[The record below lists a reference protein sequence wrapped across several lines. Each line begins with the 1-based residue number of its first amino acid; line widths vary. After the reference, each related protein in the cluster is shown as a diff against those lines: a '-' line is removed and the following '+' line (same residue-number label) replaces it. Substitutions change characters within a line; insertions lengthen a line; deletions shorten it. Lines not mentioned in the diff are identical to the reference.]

1 MTSTQHEGMAWL
13 VLNRLRHGMAWRYST
28 SLTRHNL
35 ALINAFDT
43 AWLLFNTFD
52 SAQLGLALFNTFLGM
67 ARLGCTQ
74 QLLHNVAW
82 LYSTPLTWHGMA
94 LVNDFDSMARTA
106 FDMAW
111 LGLFDAFDAARRGF
125 DRRLTHGAVNPL
137 IFCCRHNNPPAA
149 QLSKQHVTSNFSRT
163 TR

>member
-1 MTSTQHEGMAWL
+1 
-13 VLNRLRHGMAWRYST
+13 MAWRYST

-125 DRRLTHGAVNPL
+125 DRCLTHGAVDPL
-137 IFCCRHNNPPAA
+137 IFCCQHNNPPAA
-149 QLSKQHVTSNFSRT
+149 QLSKQHVTSNFPQRDEAASNL
-163 TR
+163 